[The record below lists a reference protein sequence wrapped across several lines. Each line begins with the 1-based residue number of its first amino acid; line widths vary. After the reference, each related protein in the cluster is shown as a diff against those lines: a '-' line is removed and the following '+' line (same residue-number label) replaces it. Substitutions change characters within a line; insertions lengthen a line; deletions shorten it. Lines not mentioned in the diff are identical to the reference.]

1 MILNI
6 FVLDAPQAISA
17 KKQEFFNCQLLPFDE
32 PEHYTGSRYY
42 YWTNHW
48 VESYEDG
55 YGPCAGGDYI
65 CSRDLDGV
73 SPDIGG
79 NGSGGFC
86 SHDPDGSAHSNKGL
100 GSLHR
105 NLYDHD
111 ISNPFAF
118 YLAGDYEL
126 KIR

>member
-1 MILNI
+1 M
-6 FVLDAPQAISA
+6 
-17 KKQEFFNCQLLPFDE
+17 K
-32 PEHYTGSRYY
+32 
-42 YWTNHW
+42 
-48 VESYEDG
+48 DG
-55 YGPCAGGDYI
+55 GNGQCTGGDFL
-65 CSRDLDGV
+65 CSRDLDGHYPHM
-73 SPDIGG
+73 SPQ
-79 NGSGGFC
+79 GSGVFC
-86 SHDPDGSAHSNKGL
+86 FHYATCSFIANTGL

>member
-1 MILNI
+1 M
-6 FVLDAPQAISA
+6 
-17 KKQEFFNCQLLPFDE
+17 
-32 PEHYTGSRYY
+32 
-42 YWTNHW
+42 

-73 SPDIGG
+73 APHIGG

-86 SHDPDGSAHSNKGL
+86 SHDPDGSARSNKGL

-111 ISNPFAF
+111 ISNPLFSF
-118 YLAGDYEL
+118 LFDGYYEL
-126 KIR
+126 KIRWHSHQ